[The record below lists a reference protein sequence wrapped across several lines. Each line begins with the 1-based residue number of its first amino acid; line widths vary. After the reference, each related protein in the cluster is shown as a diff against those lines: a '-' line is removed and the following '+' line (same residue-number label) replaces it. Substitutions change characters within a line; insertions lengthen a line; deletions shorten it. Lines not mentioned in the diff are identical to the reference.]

1 MAHMRSDHFALSHVD
16 DPDEAGQ
23 PLTVVTL
30 RKVRFTHI
38 PLILTATEI
47 AELTELLNRWS
58 DAGDW
63 PLIVRH
69 SAPELSGN

>member
-1 MAHMRSDHFALSHVD
+1 MANMHSDHFALSHVD

-38 PLILTATEI
+38 PLILTAAEI
-47 AELTELLNRWS
+47 AELTDLLNRWS
-58 DAGDW
+58 EADDR
-63 PLIVRH
+63 PLIVRY
-69 SAPELSGN
+69 SSSQLSGN